1 MSLYWLY
8 DLPNVLLGV
17 VVTSA
22 FVLFAVAGHILLR
35 KRIETW
41 VGPYPGQND
50 VVGIV
55 SSTLGIFFGITLGL
69 VAVGTWD
76 TFNSMDTLAQR
87 EVLTATNLQRTLNTL
102 PEPTR
107 SDALRNLRDWADIVV
122 TKSWPAQQVGRAPQ
136 GEAEKLEAIEALLSA
151 REPGRLLGGGGGS
164 IQRQARSVQQLNALM
179 LAGDER
185 ARSYDARLTAPLW
198 WIVVIGALLT
208 IASTWFVAANSET
221 VKLFA
226 TISVSLMLGLLIFF
240 LVATDNPFRGDLSIS
255 SDGFATLRDLIDAK
269 LAE

>member
-8 DLPNVLLGV
+8 DLPNLWLGV

-22 FVLFAVAGHILLR
+22 FVLFAVVGLLLLR

-76 TFNSMDTLAQR
+76 TFNSMDTLTQQ
-87 EVLTATNLQRTLNTL
+87 EVLTGTNLQRTLSTL

-107 SDALRNLRDWADIVV
+107 TEALKQLRDWADTVAE
-122 TKSWPAQQVGRAPQ
+122 KSWPAQQVGQPPQ

-151 REPGRLLGGGGGS
+151 REPGRLLGGGG
-164 IQRQARSVQQLNALM
+164 IQRQARSIQQLNALM
-179 LAGDER
+179 QAGDER

-226 TISVSLMLGLLIFF
+226 TVSVALMLGLLIFF
-240 LVATDNPFRGDLSIS
+240 LVATDNPSRGDLSIS
-255 SDGFATLRDLIDAK
+255 ADGFATLRDQIDAK
-269 LAE
+269 LAK